1 MAMDKK
7 EVMDRLKAKIDAR
20 PKRIDVTVG
29 YKIVEKG
36 KPTWYFADQTPEGM
50 CYKDLD
56 AYKNDDDICYI
67 PECEFDGEGWGV
79 EYREGLGYVRE
90 EVIQIV
96 GDEVDWNY
104 EDIPRNKEF
113 TTNIADYLI
122 EDVSWESIGVAVERI
137 NFDEEWLYFSCG
149 NDKNIK

>member
-1 MAMDKK
+1 MDKK
-7 EVMDRLKAKIDAR
+7 EVIDRLKAKIDAR

-29 YKIVEKG
+29 YKIVEEG

-56 AYKNDDDICYI
+56 AYKNNDDICYI
-67 PECEFDGEGWGV
+67 PECEFDGEGWRV

-90 EVIQIV
+90 EVIQIIE
-96 GDEVDWNY
+96 DEIDWNY

-113 TTNIADYLI
+113 ATNIADYLI
-122 EDVSWESIGVAVERI
+122 EDVNWESIGVAVERI
-137 NFDEEWLYFSCG
+137 DFDEEWYSFLYGS
-149 NDKNIK
+149 DKNIE